1 MTTKSPNQGALL
13 LLAALGTTTPLAI
26 DLYLPALP
34 LIAQVFDV
42 PMQRIESSV
51 STYMIGLAIG
61 VLIGAAVSD
70 RVGRKPSVL
79 GGLLLFATCSIGI
92 GLTQSADLFLAL
104 RVVQAFGGGFV
115 FVNIPAIVRDLYDE
129 QDSARAF
136 TMITIIAL
144 VAPLIAPMVGSAIN
158 HFLGWRAIFFVLAA
172 YSLVLWVL
180 ITNYLPETSPA
191 DPDRRRLS
199 VMTQVKA
206 NVVRVFS
213 HREAVA
219 LVFCQSFVFAV
230 MFAFIADASF
240 AYMIHFAL
248 SPWTFSMFF
257 GANIFA
263 LMLFNR
269 LNKQLLKTR
278 RPFEIVPLGMALQF
292 GSCVTLMI
300 AVVLDMASLSIFVPL
315 VMISVGAHALITP
328 NIIATF
334 MARFDKGA
342 GTASGVIT
350 GAQYLVSGT
359 LSVIAAALHDN
370 TLITTA
376 LTMLISSSLAL
387 TGFFVARQRRAERL
401 RREALSV

>member
-1 MTTKSPNQGALL
+1 MTSKSPNQGALL

-34 LIAQVFDV
+34 LIAEVFAV

-51 STYMIGLAIG
+51 STYMIGLAVG

-70 RVGRKPSVL
+70 RIGRKPSVL
-79 GGLLLFATCSIGI
+79 GGLLLFALCSIGI
-92 GLTQSADLFLAL
+92 GLTQDADLFLAL

-144 VAPLIAPMVGSAIN
+144 VAPLIAPMVGSIIN
-158 HFLGWRAIFFVLAA
+158 YLLGWRAIFFVLAA
-172 YSLVLWVL
+172 YALLLWVL
-180 ITNYLPETSPA
+180 ITKYLPETSPA
-191 DPDRRRLS
+191 DPDRKRLG

-206 NVVRVFS
+206 NVVRVFT

-230 MFAFIADASF
+230 MFAFVADASF
-240 AYMIHFAL
+240 AYMVHFGL
-248 SPWTFSMFF
+248 SPWLFSTFF
-257 GANIFA
+257 GANIFM
-263 LMLFNR
+263 LMVFNR

-278 RPFEIVPLGMALQF
+278 RPFDIVPLGIALQF
-292 GSCVTLMI
+292 GSCAILML
-300 AVVLDMASLSIFVPL
+300 AVLAGVASLYVFVPL
-315 VMISVGAHALITP
+315 VMISVGAHTLITP

-350 GAQYLVSGT
+350 GSQYLASGAVSI
-359 LSVIAAALHDN
+359 VAAALHDG

-376 LTMLISSSLAL
+376 ATMLVSSMLAV
-387 TGFFVARQRRAERL
+387 TGFFLARQRRAERL
-401 RREALSV
+401 RGEALE